1 MAKIRVIGHRSRL
14 DETLRLLYR
23 LRVVQIEEMGER
35 PAPPLAPL
43 PMDEERQRRL
53 EELRELHARLDGLLR
68 LLPAD
73 AGADGPAPSFSTGE
87 VPALQAELDEL
98 APRVERLVRRLD
110 DLRADQAALPRHLQ
124 SLGRLLPLV
133 ADLDELE
140 TYETVVLLLERR
152 HAGLLGLLDEE
163 LERLVGP
170 RHELRS
176 AMVDPETVGA
186 VLVVPR
192 AESTQLDALL
202 GHERVRR
209 VRLPAEFAGLPM
221 RRALAV
227 MQRRLATIPYEIDA
241 AKRELAGLLG
251 PRLTRWRAARVFL
264 DGRLDQLAVTR
275 QLATTGHTFVLLGWV
290 PHTRIPELERALAA
304 EVGGDVLVS
313 ELPIGPGDWDR
324 VPLLLA
330 NPPIA
335 RPFERLLRLLALP
348 RYGTTDPTGLMAL
361 FLPLFFGMMLGD
373 VGYGTVLAALALA
386 GRRRLGARSPFVR
399 DLAAI
404 LLMGAAWAVIWGV
417 VFGELFGDLGT
428 RLGMRPLWQ
437 SREEALEPLLFFA
450 VTVGAAHVTLG
461 LLLGLWVAWKT
472 RRRGRVM
479 EKAGMLT
486 VLAGLFAAVGAAAG
500 GLPTQVAMVG
510 VAATV
515 VGLVALVRA
524 QGALLAPMEVLDTF
538 GNILSYLR
546 IAAIGLASVYLARVA
561 NELAVATPTLWVGV
575 LVAALLHALN
585 LLLGAFSPTIQALR
599 LHLVEFFGKFYEPG
613 GRAFEPFGGR
623 LGGEIQ

>member
-1 MAKIRVIGHRSRL
+1 MLVRMAKIRVIGHRSRL

-23 LRVVQIEEMGER
+23 LRVVQIEEVGER
-35 PAPPLAPL
+35 PVPPLAPL
-43 PMDEERQRRL
+43 PMGEERQRRL

-68 LLPAD
+68 LVPAD
-73 AGADGPAPSFSTGE
+73 AGAEGLAPSFGAGD
-87 VPALQAELDEL
+87 VAALRAELDEL

-152 HAGLLGLLDEE
+152 HAGLLDLLDQE
-163 LERLVGP
+163 LDRLVGP

-176 AMVDPETVGA
+176 AMVDPETIGA

-202 GHERVRR
+202 GQERVRR

-227 MQRRLATIPYEIDA
+227 MERRLATIPYEIDA
-241 AKRELAGLLG
+241 AERELAGLLG
-251 PRLTRWRAARVFL
+251 RRLARWRAARVFL

-275 QLATTGHTFVLLGWV
+275 HLATTGHTFVLLGWV
-290 PHTRIPELERALAA
+290 PHSRIPELERAL
-304 EVGGDVLVS
+304 GGDVLVS

-386 GRRRLGARSPFVR
+386 GRRRLGPRSPFVR

-404 LLMGAAWAVIWGV
+404 MLMGAAWAVVWGV

-428 RLGMRPLWQ
+428 RLGMWPLWQ

-472 RRRGRVM
+472 GRRGRVI

-486 VLAGLFAAVGAAAG
+486 ILAGLFAAVGAAAG

-524 QGALLAPMEVLDTF
+524 QGGLLAPMEVLDTF

-575 LVAALLHALN
+575 LFAALLHALN
-585 LLLGAFSPTIQALR
+585 VLLGAFSPTIQALR

-623 LGGEIQ
+623 LGEIQ